1 MVPRSYKYFTWM
13 LAHRDQSFN
22 HVAGHMGFFF
32 PEVLII
38 PFGLTGV
45 HAGVLCVKS
54 PMCCGTQIGTDGLR
68 RQRPRRNLC
77 RSGGGLTCVCDC
89 VGESE
94 QRHLKW
100 VCGCVI
106 CLQEQGKT
114 LQGQSWFGRIL
125 SISGGCQ
132 GIFIFE
138 CGSEQM
144 RSGVTPTPEGI
155 QRWKEEAV
163 SELCR
168 GRDRTVLITEITF
181 HNTVVH
187 VL

>member
-1 MVPRSYKYFTWM
+1 MVPRSYKYFTRM

-106 CLQEQGKT
+106 VYK
-114 LQGQSWFGRIL
+114 SKGRRSKDNPGL
-125 SISGGCQ
+125 GG
-132 GIFIFE
+132 
-138 CGSEQM
+138 S
-144 RSGVTPTPEGI
+144 SASPVGVRVFSSLNVG
-155 QRWKEEAV
+155 V
-163 SELCR
+163 SKC
-168 GRDRTVLITEITF
+168 VLE
-181 HNTVVH
+181 
-187 VL
+187 